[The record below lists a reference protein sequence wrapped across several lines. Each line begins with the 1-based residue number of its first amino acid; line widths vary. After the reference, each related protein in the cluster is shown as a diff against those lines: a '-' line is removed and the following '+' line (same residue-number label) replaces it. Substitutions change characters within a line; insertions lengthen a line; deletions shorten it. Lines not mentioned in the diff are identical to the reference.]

1 MKQRK
6 QRKKET
12 YGKRRNKDI
21 KTKKKGEEKKL
32 LRIKKSQMRK

>member
-12 YGKRRNKDI
+12 NGKRRNKDI
-21 KTKKKGEEKKL
+21 KTKKKGEGKKL
-32 LRIKKSQMRK
+32 LRIKKRKTRK